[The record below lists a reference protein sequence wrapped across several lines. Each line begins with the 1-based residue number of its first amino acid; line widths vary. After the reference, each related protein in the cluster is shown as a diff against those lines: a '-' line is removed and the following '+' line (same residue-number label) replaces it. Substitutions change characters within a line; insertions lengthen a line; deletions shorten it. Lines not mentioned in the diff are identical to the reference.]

1 MRKAA
6 IITVYNNPEQ
16 LNTFIKQLL
25 SDNSTEVFIH
35 LDKKHQTIKPQIY
48 TNEHVNFIKN
58 NVDVEWGGYS
68 FLMAIVNSF
77 KEVVEFGE
85 FEHVI
90 LCSGQD
96 IMVRN
101 DLDTFLEQHK
111 EQIFIDSWEDDKTRR
126 AFLLHKWPQRYFKII
141 DTKLSLTR
149 IMRML
154 RIKLFCTGLPIAKR
168 KVSYDVSGITFYKN
182 WFWSCIPFDVIKWI
196 VLFMEENPDYID
208 VFKGFVAE
216 EGFIATT
223 IMLSPYK
230 DWIKFD
236 EKGKSYSLTYR
247 KPSINNH
254 PPVLTADD
262 IEDIEKSGKFFAR
275 KIDEKVDLSIINYFA
290 KKFSI

>member
-35 LDKKHQTIKPQIY
+35 LDKKYQTIKPQIY

-96 IMVRN
+96 IMVCN

-111 EQIFIDSWEDDKTRR
+111 KQIFIDSWEDDKTRR

-141 DTKLSLTR
+141 DTRLSLT
-149 IMRML
+149 
-154 RIKLFCTGLPIAKR
+154 
-168 KVSYDVSGITFYKN
+168 
-182 WFWSCIPFDVIKWI
+182 
-196 VLFMEENPDYID
+196 
-208 VFKGFVAE
+208 
-216 EGFIATT
+216 
-223 IMLSPYK
+223 
-230 DWIKFD
+230 
-236 EKGKSYSLTYR
+236 
-247 KPSINNH
+247 
-254 PPVLTADD
+254 
-262 IEDIEKSGKFFAR
+262 
-275 KIDEKVDLSIINYFA
+275 
-290 KKFSI
+290 